1 MGRPVVEFLLDSVI
15 LIDHF
20 NDISEATAYL
30 QEVEDKAAISVVT
43 RAEVLTGFDA
53 DSREEKELLDEFP
66 LLEIT
71 RPVADLAA
79 VLRRDHRWKLPDAFQ
94 AALAQHHGLKLAT
107 RNTKDFP
114 PARHEF
120 VVVPYALEIEG

>member
-20 NDISEATAYL
+20 NDISPATTYL
-30 QEVEDKAAISVVT
+30 REVEDNAAISVVT

-71 RPVADLAA
+71 KPVADLAA
-79 VLRRDHRWKLPDAFQ
+79 VLRREHGWKLPDAFQ
-94 AALAQHHGLKLAT
+94 AAVAQHHDLKLAT
-107 RNTKDFP
+107 RNTRDFP
-114 PARHEF
+114 PARHGF
-120 VVVPYALEIEG
+120 VVVPYALEADG

>member
-1 MGRPVVEFLLDSVI
+1 MEFLLDSVV

-20 NDISEATAYL
+20 NDAYAATAYL
-30 QEVEDKAAISVVT
+30 SEAEDRAVISVVT

-53 DSREEKELLDEFP
+53 NARVEKAFLDEFP

-71 RPVADLAA
+71 KPVADLAA
-79 VLRRDHRWKLPDAFQ
+79 SLRREYGWKLPDAFQ
-94 AALAQHHGLKLAT
+94 AALARHHGLKLVT

-120 VVVPYALEIEG
+120 VVVPYALETEG